1 MLGMPR
7 PGTLWLVG
15 TPIGNLKDLSERAR
29 EMLARADV
37 IACEDTRITRKLLS
51 LVGIRP
57 TRLLSFYEGNERRR
71 ISQVLGHLR
80 DGWDVA
86 LVTDAGMPALSDPGY
101 RLVAAAAGEG
111 LAVDAVPG
119 PTAAVTALVL
129 SGLPTDRFAFE
140 GFLPRKAAAR
150 RARLEEIRDEA
161 RTLVFYESPHR
172 VGSFLADAAAV
183 LGDRRAAL
191 CRELTKMHQEVDRA
205 SLADLAARR
214 TEVRGEVVVVVE
226 GAPEPPGPDMA
237 PLAERVDALVAGGMS
252 RRDAVAVVAEESG
265 ASRNALYEASLQD
278 RAGPERED

>member
-1 MLGMPR
+1 MPR

-29 EMLARADV
+29 EVLARVDV
-37 IACEDTRITRKLLS
+37 IACEDTRTTRKLMG

-71 ISQVLGHLR
+71 MSQVLGHLR

-101 RLVAAAAGEG
+101 RLVAAAAEEG

-140 GFLPRKAAAR
+140 GFLSRKAGAR
-150 RARLEEIRDEA
+150 RARLEEIRDER
-161 RTLVFYESPHR
+161 RTLVFYESPR
-172 VGSFLADAAAV
+172 RLAGLLADAASV

-191 CRELTKMHQEVDRA
+191 CRELTKLHQEVSR
-205 SLADLAARR
+205 STLRELAER
-214 TEVRGEVVVVVE
+214 TAEVRGEVVLVVE
-226 GAPEPPGPDMA
+226 GAPDAGGPDLA
-237 PLAERVDALVAGGMS
+237 PLSEHVDRLVAGGMS
-252 RRDAVAVVAEESG
+252 RRDAVAAVAEESG
-265 ASRNALYEASLQD
+265 ASKNALYEASLHME
-278 RAGPERED
+278 G